1 MGKGAFAIFTA
12 RINPINIMFRN
23 KPILKISAIVLP
35 LVAVFC
41 YSFIGDD
48 PKKPDESRF
57 TAVTLTRPGDLDE
70 PNTFEVLSD
79 GRVLISERKGA
90 IKLFDPITNMTK
102 TVATLPVNTKYT
114 SKTGKVTEAE
124 EGLMGLTVDPDFNK
138 NHFIYTFYAPVT
150 EKKWMLTRW
159 KFENDALVAGSEKV
173 LLEFA
178 TQREVCCHTGGGM
191 TWDAK
196 HDLYLTVG
204 NNTASLLSPSTD
216 ETPGKESRDDQRGT
230 ANTNSYIGKILRIH
244 PEANGTYSIPAGNLF
259 PKGTPKTLPEIYT
272 MGHRNPWRPSIDSK
286 TGWLYWGDIG
296 PDATEDTEVSPK
308 GYDELNQARKAGFFG
323 WPYFIGP
330 NVPVPPFNY
339 VDGESSPKKDPL
351 KPTNTSVN
359 NTGLKDLPPLQP
371 AFIYYP
377 YGPSAEFPLVGT
389 GSRSS
394 VGGPVYRRADRPTA
408 KRPWPAYYEGKWLA
422 TDLARGWIMSI
433 SMKANGDYAGME
445 QFLPTYHPI
454 EPIDLKFGP
463 DGDLYVLEY
472 GSVWFGKSDNAKLV
486 RIEYNAGNRKPA
498 VIASTN
504 KQGGTVPLKITL
516 SSAGTTDPDG
526 DALRYSWKVTSPG
539 AQPKLYP
546 TANPAII
553 LTKAGVYMATLTVTD
568 SHGAKNSK
576 SVKIIAGN
584 EAPEVKV
591 DLSGNRSFY
600 FNDKPIDYSVF
611 VSDKEDGSLAAGT
624 IPPAQV
630 SMSINY
636 ASEGFDYVQIAQE
649 QSSVDA
655 STQFAVARALIA
667 NTDCKN
673 CHSVNAV
680 NVAPS
685 FTDIAN
691 KYKGNGAEI
700 ERLAHVIHSGGS
712 GKWNRP
718 IAMPAHPGITLNDAR
733 TIVNYIVNITNN
745 NINTMPV
752 KGTYT
757 PKVAADDN
765 GNGTYIIRAAY
776 TDKGNKAIPKQTTAT
791 TIFLHNPLVLASNA
805 SVIKN
810 AFIKVNN
817 LDGSTNVIGRNN
829 GYITFKQI
837 DLTGI
842 KQLELSGYATA
853 LENNPGGTIEIH
865 ADSPTGTLLGQAE
878 FEQTAIKPKNQ
889 NWVKTDLKGATG
901 IHDLYFV
908 FKNDKAKAIDPLVIF
923 NSIKFEE

>member
-1 MGKGAFAIFTA
+1 MFSNKNIF
-12 RINPINIMFRN
+12 
-23 KPILKISAIVLP
+23 KISAVVL
-35 LVAVFC
+35 LLIAAF
-41 YSFIGDD
+41 SFAFIGDE

-57 TAVTLTRPGDLDE
+57 TAVALTRPGDLDE

-79 GRVLISERKGA
+79 GRVLISERKGT
-90 IKLFDPITNMTK
+90 IKLFDPITKMTK
-102 TVATLPVNTKYT
+102 LVATLPVNTKYT
-114 SKTGKVTEAE
+114 SATGKVTEAE

-138 NHFIYTFYAPVT
+138 NHFIYTFYAPIT

-159 KFENDALVAGSEKV
+159 KFQDDALVAGSEKV

-178 TQREVCCHTGGGM
+178 TQRELCCHTGGGM
-191 TWDAK
+191 TWDGK

-204 NNTASLLSPSTD
+204 NNTASLISPSTD

-244 PEANGTYSIPAGNLF
+244 PEANGTYTIPAGNLF
-259 PKGTPKTLPEIYT
+259 PKGTPKTKPEIYT

-308 GYDELNQARKAGFFG
+308 GYDELNQARKPGFFG

-330 NVPVPPFNY
+330 NAPVPPFNY
-339 VDGESSPKKDPL
+339 VDGESNPKKDPL

-359 NTGLKDLPPLQP
+359 NTGLKELPPLQP

-394 VGGPVYRRADRPTA
+394 VGGPIYHRSDRPLA

-422 TDLARGWIMSI
+422 TDLARGWIMAI
-433 SMKANGDYAGME
+433 GMKANGDYKDME
-445 QFLPTYHPI
+445 QFLPSYHPI

-486 RIEYNAGNRKPA
+486 RIEYNAGNRKPTVVA
-498 VIASTN
+498 TTN

-516 SSAGTTDPDG
+516 SSAGTNDADG
-526 DALRYSWKVTSPG
+526 DAIKYSWKVTSAG
-539 AQPKLYP
+539 AQPKIYP
-546 TANPAII
+546 TANPAIT

-568 SHGAKNSK
+568 AKGARNSK

-584 EAPEVKV
+584 EAPEIKV
-591 DLSGNRSFY
+591 DLSGNSSFY
-600 FNDKPIDYSVF
+600 FNDKPVNYSVS
-611 VSDKEDGSLAAGT
+611 VNDKEDGSLAAGT
-624 IPPAQV
+624 IPAAQV

-655 STQFAVARALIA
+655 STQFAVAHALLSNA
-667 NTDCKN
+667 DCKN

-691 KYKGNGAEI
+691 KYKGNDAEI
-700 ERLAHVIHSGGS
+700 ERLAHVIRGG
-712 GKWNRP
+712 GGGHWNRP

-733 TIVNYIVNITNN
+733 TIVNYIMNVTNN

-752 KGTYT
+752 KGTFT
-757 PKVAADDN
+757 PKVAAEDN

-776 TDKGNKAIPKQTTAT
+776 TDRGNKAIPKQTSVS
-791 TIFLHNPLVLASNA
+791 TIFLHAPLVLASNA
-805 SVIKN
+805 AVIKN

-817 LDGSTNVIGRNN
+817 LDGSTNVIGRQN
-829 GYITFKQI
+829 GYVAFKKL

-842 KQLELSGYATA
+842 KQLELSAYATA
-853 LENNPGGTIEIH
+853 LENNPGGTIEVH
-865 ADSPTGTLLGQAE
+865 LDSPTGALLGQAE
-878 FEQTAIKPKNQ
+878 FEQTAIKPKTQ
-889 NWVKTDLKGATG
+889 NWVKTTIKETAGM
-901 IHDLYFV
+901 HDVYFV

-923 NSIKFEE
+923 NSVKFEE